1 MSEAIILNSITDTP
15 TVFSNLSIRKIEL
28 DRCTTLPGTKK
39 NTDTPKK
46 VYTYN
51 DKRRHR
57 EAKSVLFKI
66 RLRPDSNCCL
76 DRKIDILGL
85 DNICR
90 LPRARID
97 YEQIKRVLPI
107 KVIPPKDTFRYC
119 QDVVTLSATLE
130 YGNLNDHT
138 IRWEQ
143 IHGEPVIFI
152 SGQDEL
158 NLVINRGVNKDDKM
172 FRLFVDKGRATEESY
187 DVFLSGTP
195 YATLSGASRHNSV
208 VELID
213 EVYGRSTEDKF
224 KPHPKRIE
232 GSYSMLDK
240 EHNHEE
246 DMRPIYIY
254 LPSMQVGDPATSR
267 LIPSISDGDTGLMMQ
282 IKKKFNIDLK
292 LFDGKVIH
300 SIPDVSIEQFTGTP
314 YKYYKMV
321 GSSDMTDRD
330 IKLYL
335 IESLYA
341 KGTNIVYSTLH
352 YLTDLKMP
360 SIGVSAIDRVDGLK
374 DKATVESSRYSINNK
389 IIFPSKTLMSD
400 EYTISRDPSRQG
412 SQEVSKYKQ
421 LIVERIQGNP
431 ATRISSFALESS
443 MYTVNSILIKYDKQ
457 DTIGG

>member
-51 DKRRHR
+51 DRRRHR

-158 NLVINRGVNKDDKM
+158 NLVINRGVNKDEKM

-195 YATLSGASRHNSV
+195 YATLSGASRRNSV
-208 VELID
+208 VEPPKLNYENASFKGTLLYNPMLETGSLPQVTNFANLYSGSKTDLYYSFSEFIPGMDIEVTNIQDNSKLEKVPASDLAFYKNNTAHYRFIGKPDLQDSKNYIHYSFQVDKDTRGHSTTEFVKPDLGIGMAEMVDTIFNVSAPDNFITLSASNIIIPNKLLISD
-213 EVYGRSTEDKF
+213 TLASKDQQQQDVALERPGVTLDPIWIGNTPNIDTAAFFLTERKV
-224 KPHPKRIE
+224 E
-232 GSYSMLDK
+232 ALSYSRTVFIKNQVIGSGD
-240 EHNHEE
+240 E
-246 DMRPIYIY
+246 D
-254 LPSMQVGDPATSR
+254 
-267 LIPSISDGDTGLMMQ
+267 
-282 IKKKFNIDLK
+282 
-292 LFDGKVIH
+292 
-300 SIPDVSIEQFTGTP
+300 
-314 YKYYKMV
+314 
-321 GSSDMTDRD
+321 
-330 IKLYL
+330 
-335 IESLYA
+335 
-341 KGTNIVYSTLH
+341 
-352 YLTDLKMP
+352 
-360 SIGVSAIDRVDGLK
+360 SIGD
-374 DKATVESSRYSINNK
+374 N
-389 IIFPSKTLMSD
+389 
-400 EYTISRDPSRQG
+400 
-412 SQEVSKYKQ
+412 
-421 LIVERIQGNP
+421 
-431 ATRISSFALESS
+431 TR
-443 MYTVNSILIKYDKQ
+443 N
-457 DTIGG
+457 